1 MTQGLFW
8 FRRDLRLADH
18 PALARACQSHDRL
31 LLVYVDDDA
40 DGPFDASR
48 AWLRLSLG
56 KLGDDIRAR
65 GGELHLL
72 AGDPEILIP
81 ALAVAAGATEVHIS
95 ALHEP
100 KAAARDARIAAT
112 LAGRAIAMRR
122 AGGRLL
128 TDAESVLTQSATPF
142 RVFTPFHKAAR
153 PTWRHRPREA
163 PTALACSPLPSSLEG
178 ARTTL
183 DAPRPRWDK
192 GFWATW
198 TPGEAAAHARLDDL
212 LPRLH
217 AYPDARDVPSVE
229 GTSRLSPHL
238 HFGEIH
244 PSRIFDV
251 VQRQGGIGAD
261 KYIAELGWREFAY
274 YVLHHWPASLHDN
287 FNPKFDAMPWRDDP
301 AGLRGLAARP
311 DRRAAGRCRHAPV
324 VARGLDAQPRAH
336 GGRFVADQAH
346 GDRLAAGRALV
357 HAHPGRCRPGQ
368 QHAGLAMGC
377 RHRRGC
383 RAVFPHLQSGH
394 PVAPLRSAGRVPA
407 SLASRTARAW
417 R

>member
-100 KAAARDARIAAT
+100 KAAARDVRIAAT

-229 GTSRLSPHL
+229 GTRSPL
-238 HFGEIH
+238 PF
-244 PSRIFDV
+244 
-251 VQRQGGIGAD
+251 AD
-261 KYIAELGWREFAY
+261 
-274 YVLHHWPASLHDN
+274 
-287 FNPKFDAMPWRDDP
+287 
-301 AGLRGLAARP
+301 
-311 DRRAAGRCRHAPV
+311 
-324 VARGLDAQPRAH
+324 
-336 GGRFVADQAH
+336 
-346 GDRLAAGRALV
+346 
-357 HAHPGRCRPGQ
+357 
-368 QHAGLAMGC
+368 
-377 RHRRGC
+377 
-383 RAVFPHLQSGH
+383 
-394 PVAPLRSAGRVPA
+394 
-407 SLASRTARAW
+407 
-417 R
+417 